1 MNLGNEVIVKNFH
14 VLVDGETVTATKKDG
29 QIYFKISNSSDDDQ
43 NITTDQFCL
52 DWIKRVRLTKPT
64 SEPFK
69 KWEITMPV
77 DGNGVL
83 TPAVGSILIVNMHF
97 TNLYGYG
104 VTDRWDK
111 HGEAT
116 IVDSQDTA
124 QALSARLAG
133 DINSQFVDGMRPII
147 ATSEQ
152 VSNKWAVVIRD
163 NTFGMQRPTRRRLEM
178 GMTPQP
184 IEMYITTNVLP
195 YTAENPN
202 RDIADMRKS
211 WCVEVAT
218 AASRT
223 DSLGHPIPRKYDGIV
238 DSTKTYHN
246 AYLIWGL
253 EKVSQLNST
262 ETMCSKGFAGW
273 DSKMDAMFEAAMSTT
288 NGKDFFVL
296 DIAYET
302 LPKMGVPSARNL
314 KELSFAAEAN
324 NGAAPQILKDILT
337 ELGYT
342 YADNHEGIAPDTNEG
357 TNP

>member
-14 VLVDGETVTATKKDG
+14 VLVDGDTVTAAKKDG
-29 QIYFKISNSSDDDQ
+29 KIYFKISNSAHADEG
-43 NITTDQFCL
+43 ITTDQFCL

-64 SEPFK
+64 SVPVK
-69 KWEITMPV
+69 KWEITMPTSG
-77 DGNGVL
+77 GNL
-83 TPAVGSILIVNMHF
+83 TPEVGSLLTVYMHF

-104 VTDRWDK
+104 ITDRWEK
-111 HGEAT
+111 YAT
-116 IVDSQDTA
+116 VTVKSNDTA
-124 QALSARLAG
+124 ETLAKRLAKT
-133 DINSQFVDGMRPII
+133 IENQYIKGMKPIK
-147 ATSEQ
+147 AVAQE
-152 VSNKWAVVIRD
+152 VSSAWKVILTD
-163 NTFGMQRPTRRRLEM
+163 NTFEMQRPTRRRLEM
-178 GMTPQP
+178 GMDPQP
-184 IEMYITTNVLP
+184 IEMYITTNILEDED
-195 YTAENPN
+195 A
-202 RDIADMRKS
+202 S
-211 WCVEVAT
+211 WCPEVAN
-218 AASRT
+218 AAAHV
-223 DSLGHPIPRKYDGIV
+223 DALGNPAPQRYDGIV

-324 NGAAPQILKDILT
+324 NGAAPLILKDILT

-342 YADNHEGIAPDTNEG
+342 YADNHEGIAPDTNEE